1 MSGFSPSLPLVLDP
15 GSPGYRLN
23 KTMLDVVKQNFK
35 NLVLTAP
42 GERVMIPDFGV
53 GIRNYLFEQNDSS
66 TFSEIRGRLTSQT
79 KKYMPFVSI
88 RNVQFINPEEQ
99 QNDIGNGVQI
109 VITYEVV
116 PLGLADT
123 LKVEL

>member
-66 TFSEIRGRLTSQT
+66 TFSEIRGRLASQT

>member
-1 MSGFSPSLPLVLDP
+1 
-15 GSPGYRLN
+15 
-23 KTMLDVVKQNFK
+23 MLDVVKQNFK

-66 TFSEIRGRLTSQT
+66 TFSEIRGRLASQT